1 MKHNLLIPI
10 ILFFT
15 TIICLGTQCRKDEIV
30 FKYNFIE
37 RVDLFPAQKSYKIG
51 DTIWIQYVNPNRK
64 LFDQKSSQYISA
76 DTLGIGIQIAFN
88 SLYNAPV
95 NPSGGFCDFISGNII
110 NSSLYHGAYGTS
122 GRFGFGCN
130 INNNLD
136 FKIGIIPK
144 EKGVYRLDLGGGSNN
159 VNGCPN
165 KIVNFP
171 FSTIEYRYKNQDCN
185 KDIYLEI
192 PPNSRGE
199 SPKGYTENLID
210 QKETY
215 IIKVD

>member
-1 MKHNLLIPI
+1 MA
-10 ILFFT
+10 
-15 TIICLGTQCRKDEIV
+15 TQCRKNDIV
-30 FKYNFIE
+30 FEYNFIE
-37 RVDLFPAQKSYKIG
+37 KVDLFPAQKSYKVG
-51 DTIWIQYVNPNRK
+51 DTIWIQYVNPTKK

-88 SLYNAPV
+88 SRYDAPV
-95 NPSGGFCDFISGNII
+95 NPSGGFCDFISGNIV
-110 NSSLYHGAYGTS
+110 NQSLYLGDYGTS
-122 GRFGFGCN
+122 ARFGFGCN
-130 INNNLD
+130 ANNNVD

-144 EKGVYRLDLGGGSNN
+144 EKGVYSLDLGGGQNI
-159 VNGCPN
+159 VDGCPN

-192 PPNSRGE
+192 PANSRGE
-199 SPKGYTENLID
+199 SPKGYTENRID

-215 IIKVD
+215 IVKVD